1 MTRGYPDYVQASRQR
16 VGVLVIR
23 VWEEEGSGLR
33 ARLTRTMDVEASDS
47 TAEVTAGTKE
57 AILDAV
63 RSWLDDFLSV
73 AT

>member
-1 MTRGYPDYVQASRQR
+1 VQASRQR